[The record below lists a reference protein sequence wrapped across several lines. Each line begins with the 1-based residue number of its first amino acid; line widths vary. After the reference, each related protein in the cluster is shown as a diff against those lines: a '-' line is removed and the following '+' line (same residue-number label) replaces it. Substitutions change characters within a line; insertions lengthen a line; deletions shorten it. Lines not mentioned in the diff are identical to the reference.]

1 MITRYH
7 SHVTNGLL
15 CLTVF
20 AYDAPS
26 LLGRLAG
33 GRATCK
39 SFVRTLYVVMHTS
52 YSLIYE
58 HHFPLLSSGA
68 GLSSSSERALLAARE
83 VAPDFVD
90 FVREAVAVVLECI
103 ERNFDHPS

>member
-15 CLTVF
+15 CLTMF
-20 AYDAPS
+20 AYDVPS
-26 LLGRLAG
+26 LLGRFAG
-33 GRATCK
+33 GRATCR

-58 HHFPLLSSGA
+58 HHSWLLSSGA
-68 GLSSSSERALLAARE
+68 GLSSSSERALLTARE
-83 VAPDFVD
+83 VVLDLVD
-90 FVREAVAVVLECI
+90 LPREAAATILERI
-103 ERNFDHPS
+103 ELNFDHPS